1 MNMPME
7 RPMPNPESGPIW
19 GSRSVLHTTRVNRR
33 TTWLLGLS
41 CVTAL
46 GMGTSMLSAQS
57 NSGAGTPGNSGSSAA
72 GGAVVS
78 AALVREIARARG
90 LLERGEG
97 AEARAVLDSLVS
109 ATPLASFDLAEALY
123 WRAVLAERISE
134 AERDW
139 KRLVIEAP
147 LSPRTPDALLRLGE
161 LDMLRGHPSDA
172 RPYFE
177 RVVRE
182 FPDSTRIAR
191 GTIWLVR
198 SYFDERDL
206 PRGCQ
211 VLNALSAAQVPEGE
225 LRLQADELRRRCT
238 SVVAGATAPVAIPAP
253 VSPAS
258 ASSALPTVA
267 ESAGNA
273 ATTPPATKASGRFSV
288 QLAAFATRR
297 EADASVS
304 ALKRRGIDARVDG
317 SSKPFRVRVGRFA
330 TRAEATAALAKL
342 KKQGQTGFVAEID
355 P

>member
-1 MNMPME
+1 MMIVRMIPGIIPRMIA
-7 RPMPNPESGPIW
+7 MS
-19 GSRSVLHTTRVNRR
+19 TTRTVKQHAA
-33 TTWLLGLS
+33 LVLGVS
-41 CVTAL
+41 CLAA
-46 GMGTSMLSAQS
+46 SMLSAQS
-57 NSGAGTPGNSGSSAA
+57 TSQNTSTGGN
-72 GGAVVS
+72 AVS
-78 AALVREIARARG
+78 PALSREVARARG
-90 LLERGEG
+90 LIERGDG
-97 AEARAVLDSLVS
+97 AEARTVLDSLVS
-109 ATPLASFDLAEALY
+109 AAPLASLDLAEALY

-161 LDMLRGHPSDA
+161 LDMLRGHPADA

-211 VLNALSAAQVPEGE
+211 TLNTLPPAQVPEGE

-238 SVVAGATAPVAIPAP
+238 SVVTSAGATGSAANTAAPPA
-253 VSPAS
+253 A
-258 ASSALPTVA
+258 T
-267 ESAGNA
+267 NA
-273 ATTPPATKASGRFSV
+273 AANTATNTAPPATPPAAPPAAPAESTTNKAPAKAAAKESGRFSV
-288 QLAAFATRR
+288 QLAAYATRK
-297 EADASVS
+297 EADASV
-304 ALKRRGIDARVDG
+304 AGLKRRGIDARVDG
-317 SSKPFRVRVGRFA
+317 NSKPFRVRVGRYE

-342 KKQGQTGFVAEID
+342 KKQGQTGFVAEIT